1 MERSRNTSV
10 ETCTRIQ
17 KSIYLMFLLPISR
30 VWEVFYFGIQYL
42 ISYLLFIPI
51 IRIPFK
57 CIIFVFVFFS
67 VISFI
72 FVVFFDYFFC
82 FSHFSFVLFSFYLFF
97 FYLCFILLR
106 TSCREHHLKI
116 KLVHWCLCSCNVY
129 AWFKAKQIKWKE
141 ST

>member
-1 MERSRNTSV
+1 MERSRNKSV

-57 CIIFVFVFFS
+57 CIIFVFGY
-67 VISFI
+67 FI
-72 FVVFFDYFFC
+72 YFCCFLWLFFC
-82 FSHFSFVLFSFYLFF
+82 FSHFSFVLFSFYLF

-116 KLVHWCLCSCNVY
+116 KLVRWCLCSCNVY